1 MTLLQTR
8 KTVLK
13 HLAEELN
20 AGCFAI
26 YQTLSEHGGAIDP
39 REIKRSVEELDVMMA
54 YVKSEAE
61 NIARECVA
69 ESAQAVNMILY
80 ENGE

>member
-1 MTLLQTR
+1 MTLIQAR

-20 AGCFAI
+20 AGCFMI
-26 YQTLSEHGGAIDP
+26 YRTLNTYDKTFDP
-39 REIKRSVEELDVMMA
+39 REIRRNVEELDAMMA

-69 ESAQAVNMILY
+69 QSAKAVDAILQES
-80 ENGE
+80 GK